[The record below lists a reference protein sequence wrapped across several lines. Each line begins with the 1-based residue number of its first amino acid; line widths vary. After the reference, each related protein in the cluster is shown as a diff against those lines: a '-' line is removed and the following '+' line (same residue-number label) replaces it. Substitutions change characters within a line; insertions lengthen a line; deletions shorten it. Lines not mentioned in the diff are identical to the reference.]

1 MGSAFY
7 LQNILGGLAYGSLLF
22 LIASGFTL
30 IFGLMRII
38 NISQTAF
45 YLLGAYV
52 GLALLSHNVNF
63 WFAAAGAGITTMVLG
78 FALYS
83 IFLHRYHADHLT
95 SLLLT
100 IGFSLM
106 LDDAILAI
114 WGGDPHSIA
123 PPAPFAESV
132 HFGNLVFPEYWL
144 IVIGL
149 SVAIA
154 ALLFVFMQR
163 TMLGMIIRASVDDEE
178 MARGVG
184 VDVNRS
190 FYVVFSAGAL
200 LAGLG
205 GLLGGPI
212 TAAYPGLDGELTPL
226 AFAVVIVGGMGSLS
240 GALVGSM
247 LIGLVN
253 AFGKAMFPEF
263 SYFTIFVP
271 VALIMALRPQGLF
284 GRNL

>member
-38 NISQTAF
+38 NIAQTAF

-52 GLALLSHNVNF
+52 GLTLVTHGLNF
-63 WFAAAGAGITTMVLG
+63 WASALFGGIATMLLG

-83 IFLHRYHADHLT
+83 LFLHRYHADHMT

-106 LDDAILAI
+106 LDDSILAI
-114 WGGDPHSIA
+114 WGGDPHSIS
-123 PPAPFAESV
+123 PPSLLGSSIS
-132 HFGNLVFPEYWL
+132 FGSLVFPEYWL
-144 IVIGL
+144 ALIFISL
-149 SVAIA
+149 IIA
-154 ALLFVFMQR
+154 AILFVFLQR
-163 TMLGMIIRASVDDEE
+163 TNLGMVIRAAIDDEE
-178 MARGVG
+178 MTRGLG

-190 FYVVFSAGAL
+190 FYLVFAVGAL
-200 LAGLG
+200 LAGIG

-247 LIGLVN
+247 LIGLAN
-253 AFGKAMFPEF
+253 AFGKALFPEF

-284 GRNL
+284 GRAQ

>member
-1 MGSAFY
+1 MGAAFY

-38 NISQTAF
+38 NLAQTSF
-45 YLLGAYV
+45 YLIGVYV
-52 GLALLSHNVNF
+52 GLSLIARGVDFWLSGLL
-63 WFAAAGAGITTMVLG
+63 AGIATMILG
-78 FALYS
+78 FILYS
-83 IFLHRYHADHLT
+83 LFLHRYHADHLT

-100 IGFSLM
+100 LGATLM
-106 LDDAILAI
+106 IDDSVLAI
-114 WGGDPHSIA
+114 WGGDPHSISA
-123 PPAPFAESV
+123 PPMLASSV
-132 HFGNLVFPEYWL
+132 NFGNLVFPSYWL
-144 IVIGL
+144 ALIFISL
-149 SVAIA
+149 AIA
-154 ALLFVFMQR
+154 ALLFLFMQR
-163 TMLGMIIRASVDDEE
+163 TQLGMIIRAAVDDEE
-178 MARGVG
+178 MTRGLG
-184 VDVNRS
+184 VDVNRA

-240 GALVGSM
+240 GALVGSA

-284 GRNL
+284 GRGQ

>member
-1 MGSAFY
+1 MGAAFY
-7 LQNILGGLAYGSLLF
+7 FQNILGGLAYGSLLF

-38 NISQTAF
+38 NLAQTSF
-45 YLLGAYV
+45 YLIGAYV
-52 GLALLSHNVNF
+52 GLSLLAHGVDF
-63 WFAAAGAGITTMVLG
+63 WFSALVAGIATMVLG
-78 FALYS
+78 FLLYS

-100 IGFSLM
+100 LGATLVI
-106 LDDAILAI
+106 DDSVLAI

-123 PPAPFAESV
+123 APPLLAGSV
-132 HFGNLVFPEYWL
+132 HFGNLIFPSYWL
-144 IVIGL
+144 ALIFISLG
-149 SVAIA
+149 IA
-154 ALLFVFMQR
+154 GLLFLFMQR
-163 TMLGMIIRASVDDEE
+163 TKLGMIIRAAVDDEE
-178 MARGVG
+178 MTRGLG
-184 VDVNRS
+184 VDVNRA
-190 FYVVFSAGAL
+190 FYIVFAAGAL
-200 LAGLG
+200 LAGMG

-226 AFAVVIVGGMGSLS
+226 AFAVIIVGGMGSLS

-284 GRNL
+284 GRTS

>member
-1 MGSAFY
+1 MGAAFY
-7 LQNILGGLAYGSLLF
+7 FQNILGGLAYGSLLF

-38 NISQTAF
+38 NLAQTSF
-45 YLLGAYV
+45 YLIGAYV
-52 GLALLSHNVNF
+52 GLSLIAKGVNF
-63 WFAAAGAGITTMVLG
+63 WLSGVVAGIATMLLG

-83 IFLHRYHADHLT
+83 LFLHRYHADHLT

-100 IGFSLM
+100 LGATLVF
-106 LDDAILAI
+106 DDSVLAI
-114 WGGDPHSIA
+114 WGGDPHSISA
-123 PPAPFAESV
+123 PPELAGSIHA
-132 HFGNLVFPEYWL
+132 GNLVFPSYWL
-144 IVIGL
+144 ALIFVSL
-149 SVAIA
+149 AIA
-154 ALLFVFMQR
+154 GMLFLFLQR
-163 TMLGMIIRASVDDEE
+163 TQLGMIIRAAVDDEE
-178 MARGVG
+178 MTRGLG

-190 FYVVFSAGAL
+190 FYVVFAAGAL

-240 GALVGSM
+240 GALIGSA

-271 VALIMALRPQGLF
+271 VALIMAIRPQGLF
-284 GRNL
+284 GRAQ

>member
-1 MGSAFY
+1 MDAAFY
-7 LQNILGGLAYGSLLF
+7 AQNILNGLAYGSLLF

-38 NISQTAF
+38 NIAQTAF
-45 YLLGAYV
+45 YLFGAYI
-52 GLALLSHNVNF
+52 GLTLISHGINF
-63 WFAAAGAGITTMVLG
+63 WGSGLVAGIATTILG

-83 IFLHRYHADHLT
+83 LFLHRYHADHLT

-100 IGFSLM
+100 IGFTLM
-106 LDDAILAI
+106 LDDTILAI
-114 WGGDPHSIA
+114 WGGDPHSISA
-123 PPAPFAESV
+123 PLELRNSLQ
-132 HFGNLVFPEYWL
+132 FGRLVFPSYWL
-144 IVIGL
+144 ALIGVSL
-149 SVAIA
+149 AIA
-154 ALLFVFMQR
+154 ALLFVFMQK
-163 TMLGMIIRASVDDEE
+163 TKLGMIIRAAVDDEE
-178 MARGVG
+178 MTRGLG
-184 VDVNRS
+184 VDVNRA
-190 FYVVFSAGAL
+190 FYVVFSAGAF

-212 TAAYPGLDGELTPL
+212 TAATPGLDSDLTPL
-226 AFAVVIVGGMGSLS
+226 AFAVVIVGGMGSLQ
-240 GALVGSM
+240 GALAGSM

-284 GRNL
+284 GRAQ